1 MSLKALVWAM
11 ENEEV
16 TDQIEVLVLYAL
28 ADRADDNGCGAYP
41 SQEWIAKRAR
51 CSVRTVRRKLQS
63 LECNG
68 VIRRGD
74 QDLVSHYRADRRP
87 TVWDIAIH
95 DRTHR
100 PGGHD
105 DRADSH
111 DTTGGQPR
119 HHGRTLT
126 TERPDTSVRQTVHK
140 PSNKPSKNQHAHF
153 DEFWGIYPRRVG
165 KRKAESEFIR
175 ACTRAPVEEILA
187 GARRLAADPN
197 LPEKRFI
204 PHPATWL
211 HQDRWGDEPLPA
223 RNQPPGVLTSDQ
235 QPRRGTRATDWLPSA
250 PQAHTGPDYTT
261 GHTIIEAQP

>member
-1 MSLKALVWAM
+1 MSLKAMLWVM
-11 ENEEV
+11 EEAPVENQGE
-16 TDQIEVLVLYAL
+16 LAVLYAL
-28 ADRADDNGCGAYP
+28 ADRADDHGCGAFP
-41 SQEWIAKRAR
+41 SQEWIATRAR
-51 CSVRTVRRKLQS
+51 CSVRTVRRKLQA
-63 LECNG
+63 LEESR

-87 TVWDIAIH
+87 TVWDINIH
-95 DRTHR
+95 DRTHG

-105 DRADSH
+105 DRADSY
-111 DTTGGQPR
+111 DTTGGQIR
-119 HHGRTLT
+119 SNDRTNRV
-126 TERPDTSVRQTVHK
+126 ERPDTGVLQTVQNH
-140 PSNKPSKNQHAHF
+140 PEPSKNQHAHF
-153 DEFWGIYPRRVG
+153 DEFWTIYPRRVG

-187 GARRLAADPN
+187 GARRLATDPN

-211 HQDRWGDEPLPA
+211 HQERWGDEPLPA
-223 RNQPPGVLTSDQ
+223 RKPAPGAPTSDR
-235 QPRRGTRATDWLPSA
+235 QPRRGTRATDWLQNT

>member
-1 MSLKALVWAM
+1 MSLKAMLWVM
-11 ENEEV
+11 EEAPVENQGE
-16 TDQIEVLVLYAL
+16 LAVLYAL
-28 ADRADDNGCGAYP
+28 ADRADDRGCGAFP
-41 SQEWIAKRAR
+41 SQEWIATRAR
-51 CSVRTVRRKLQS
+51 CSVRTVRRKLQA
-63 LECNG
+63 LEESR

-87 TVWDIAIH
+87 TVWDINIH
-95 DRTHR
+95 DRTHG

-105 DRADSH
+105 DRADSY
-111 DTTGGQPR
+111 DTTGGQIR
-119 HHGRTLT
+119 SNDRTNQV
-126 TERPDTSVRQTVHK
+126 ERPDTGVLQTVHNH
-140 PSNKPSKNQHAHF
+140 PEPSKNQHAHF

-165 KRKAESEFIR
+165 KRKAESEFLR

-187 GARRLAADPN
+187 GARRLATDPN

-223 RNQPPGVLTSDQ
+223 RKPAPGAPTSDR
-235 QPRRGTRATDWLPSA
+235 QPRRGTRATDWLPNT

-261 GHTIIEAQP
+261 GHTIIEAHP